1 MNRVLRYRLYPT
13 SKQIDALGEM
23 LQEHCTLY
31 NAALQERRDAWK
43 IAKVSIKYSS
53 QSAQLSEI
61 RRDVPDQGRWSFS
74 SQQQTLRRLDKAFTA
89 FFGRIKSGDTPGYP
103 RFKAVRRF
111 DTVTFIDGDGARWQG
126 ERLRLQGVGHVKVKL
141 HRPVQGTVK
150 QVSVTGE
157 GRHWYANVICVDV
170 GRDVRPAT
178 GAVIGLDRGVKHLL
192 ADSNGGFASNPR
204 HVRKAADRLK
214 SAQQSLAR
222 RKRKSQRR
230 KKAVTRVAAQHRK
243 VRDTRRDYLHK
254 LSRRIVDVNDVIVL
268 EDLKITNMTRRPKLL
283 PDDAPNG
290 GAAKAGLNK
299 SILDAGWGVLQDMI
313 TYKAES
319 AGVEVVLVNPR
330 NTSRTCHLCRH
341 CAAGNRNKEKFVCL
355 KCGHT
360 AHADTNAA
368 QNILGLG
375 LSLQAHAA

>member
-1 MNRVLRYRLYPT
+1 
-13 SKQIDALGEM
+13 
-23 LQEHCTLY
+23 
-31 NAALQERRDAWK
+31 
-43 IAKVSIKYSS
+43 
-53 QSAQLSEI
+53 
-61 RRDVPDQGRWSFS
+61 
-74 SQQQTLRRLDKAFTA
+74 
-89 FFGRIKSGDTPGYP
+89 
-103 RFKAVRRF
+103 
-111 DTVTFIDGDGARWQG
+111 
-126 ERLRLQGVGHVKVKL
+126 
-141 HRPVQGTVK
+141 
-150 QVSVTGE
+150 
-157 GRHWYANVICVDV
+157 
-170 GRDVRPAT
+170 
-178 GAVIGLDRGVKHLL
+178 VIGLDRGVKHLV

-230 KKAVTRVAAQHRK
+230 EKAVTRVAAQHRK

-319 AGVEVVLVNPR
+319 AGVEVVLP
-330 NTSRTCHLCRH
+330 S
-341 CAAGNRNKEKFVCL
+341 
-355 KCGHT
+355 
-360 AHADTNAA
+360 
-368 QNILGLG
+368 
-375 LSLQAHAA
+375 